1 MGNVHAL
8 GDSGFDSLNVKIC
21 IIYGKGNIEPC
32 IGKMIRTLGFMLA
45 ACATWVLTQHFK
57 EAFALFFGNG
67 LQQFSG
73 AVNGEFL
80 PRRLVDETAL
90 CVGVAVGKGNVRLY
104 VEDRR
109 TIAQIGAQN
118 MNDRTVFSEFYAL

>member
-1 MGNVHAL
+1 M
-8 GDSGFDSLNVKIC
+8 NVKIC

-73 AVNGEFL
+73 AVYSEFL

-118 MNDRTVFSEFYAL
+118 MNDRTVFGEFYAL